1 MNDVTPNRSVGD
13 EASQHALKGKQQDSE
28 EADANVVIAIEGP

>member
-1 MNDVTPNRSVGD
+1 MDDVAPNFGVGD
-13 EASQHALKGKQQDSE
+13 KTSQHTLKGEQQDSE

>member
-13 EASQHALKGKQQDSE
+13 EASQHALKGKQQGSEKSDS
-28 EADANVVIAIEGP
+28 NVIIAI